1 MLTKSYLLTK
11 LKYIPKPVISFGLR
25 EKNDFEGGSH
35 FGKRRGALNTP
46 KNRATN
52 LL

>member
-25 EKNDFEGGSH
+25 EKTTLKAAPILGKGGVH
-35 FGKRRGALNTP
+35 
-46 KNRATN
+46 
-52 LL
+52 